1 MGAEYT
7 AVERQIIQPN
17 GYVVFTAAPVPC
29 TKGYVVPR
37 LGSGLFQLSGLGVPR
52 TCGCGCNRR
61 VLGVNYDVDFGANIA
76 VPEGETV
83 GEISVG
89 IALGGTAI
97 PSSIMT
103 VTPAAVEQFF
113 NISRD
118 ITAQIV
124 AGCCQTL
131 AIQNLSTIPIAMV
144 DASINFDREGVSAL
158 GVI

>member
-17 GYVVFTAAPVPC
+17 GFAIFTAAPVPC
-29 TKGYVVPR
+29 TKGFVVPR
-37 LGSGLFQLSGLGVPR
+37 LGSGVFQLSGLGVPR
-52 TCGCGCNRR
+52 MGGCCCNRR

-124 AGCCQTL
+124 AGCCQTV
-131 AIQNLSTIPIAMV
+131 AIQNLSTIPIAMI

>member
-1 MGAEYT
+1 MSAEYT

-17 GYVVFTAAPVPC
+17 GYAIFTAAPVPC
-29 TKGYVVPR
+29 TKGFVVPR

-52 TCGCGCNRR
+52 MGGCCCNRR

-76 VPEGETV
+76 GPEGETV

-124 AGCCQTL
+124 AGCCQTV
-131 AIQNLSTIPIAMV
+131 AIQNLSTIPIAMI

>member
-17 GYVVFTAAPVPC
+17 SFAIFTASPVPC
-29 TKGYVVPR
+29 TKGFVVPR

-52 TCGCGCNRR
+52 MGGCCCNRR

-124 AGCCQTL
+124 AGCCQTV
-131 AIQNLSTIPIAMV
+131 AIQNLSTIPIAMI

>member
-29 TKGYVVPR
+29 TKGFVVPR

-52 TCGCGCNRR
+52 MGGCCCNRR

-103 VTPAAVEQFF
+103 GTPAAVEKFF

-124 AGCCQTL
+124 AGCCQTV

>member
-17 GYVVFTAAPVPC
+17 GFAIFTAAPVPC
-29 TKGYVVPR
+29 TKGFVVPR

-52 TCGCGCNRR
+52 MGGCCCNRR

-124 AGCCQTL
+124 AGCCQTV

-144 DASINFDREGVSAL
+144 DASINFDREGVSAI

>member
-17 GYVVFTAAPVPC
+17 GFAIFTAAPVPC
-29 TKGYVVPR
+29 TKGFVVPR
-37 LGSGLFQLSGLGVPR
+37 LGSGLFQLSGLGVSR
-52 TCGCGCNRR
+52 MGGCGCNRR
-61 VLGVNYDVDFGANIA
+61 VQGVNYEVDFGANIA

-83 GEISVG
+83 GAISVA
-89 IALGGTAI
+89 ISLGGTAI

-103 VTPAAVEQFF
+103 VTPAAVEEFF

-118 ITAQIV
+118 ITAQVV
-124 AGCCQTL
+124 AGCCQTV
-131 AIQNLSTIPIAMV
+131 AVQNLSTIPIAMV

>member
-1 MGAEYT
+1 MSAEYT

-17 GYVVFTAAPVPC
+17 GYAIFTAAPVPC
-29 TKGYVVPR
+29 TKGFVVPR

-52 TCGCGCNRR
+52 MGGCCCNRR

-76 VPEGETV
+76 VPDGETV

-124 AGCCQTL
+124 AGCCQTV
-131 AIQNLSTIPIAMV
+131 AIQNLSTIPIAMI

>member
-1 MGAEYT
+1 MSAEYT

-17 GYVVFTAAPVPC
+17 GYAIFTAAPVPC
-29 TKGYVVPR
+29 TKGFVVPR

-89 IALGGTAI
+89 ITLGGTAI

-124 AGCCQTL
+124 AGCCQTV
-131 AIQNLSTIPIAMV
+131 AIQNLSTIPIAMI

>member
-124 AGCCQTL
+124 AGCCQTV

>member
-1 MGAEYT
+1 MSAEYT

-17 GYVVFTAAPVPC
+17 GYAIFTAAPVPC
-29 TKGYVVPR
+29 TKGFVVPR

-52 TCGCGCNRR
+52 MGGCCCNRR

-124 AGCCQTL
+124 AGCCQTV

-144 DASINFDREGVSAL
+144 DASINFDREGVSAI

>member
-1 MGAEYT
+1 MSAEYT

-17 GYVVFTAAPVPC
+17 GFAIFTAAPVPC
-29 TKGYVVPR
+29 TKGHVVPR

-52 TCGCGCNRR
+52 LGGCRCNRR
-61 VLGVNYDVDFGANIA
+61 VMGVNYDVDFGANIA

-83 GEISVG
+83 GEISVA
-89 IALGGTAI
+89 ISLGGTAI

-113 NISRD
+113 NVSRD

-124 AGCCQTL
+124 AGCCQTI
-131 AIQNLSTIPIAMV
+131 AVQNLSTIPIAMV
-144 DASINFDREGVSAL
+144 DGSIDFDRTGVSAL

>member
-1 MGAEYT
+1 MAAEYT

-17 GYVVFTAAPVPC
+17 GFVVFTAAPVPC
-29 TKGYVVPR
+29 TRGFVVPR
-37 LGSGLFQLSGLGVPR
+37 LGSGVFQLSGLGVPR
-52 TCGCGCNRR
+52 MGGCCCNKR

-83 GEISVG
+83 GEISVA
-89 IALGGTAI
+89 ITIGGTAI

-103 VTPAAVEQFF
+103 VTPAAVEEFF

-124 AGCCQTL
+124 AGCCQNV
-131 AIQNLSTIPIAMV
+131 AVQNLSTIPIAMV
-144 DASINFDREGVSAL
+144 DASINFDRKGVSAI
-158 GVI
+158 GVM

>member
-1 MGAEYT
+1 MSAEYT

-17 GYVVFTAAPVPC
+17 GYAIFTAAPVPC
-29 TKGYVVPR
+29 TKGFVVPR

-52 TCGCGCNRR
+52 MGGCCCNRR

-124 AGCCQTL
+124 AGCCQTV
-131 AIQNLSTIPIAMV
+131 AIHNLSTIPIAMI

>member
-29 TKGYVVPR
+29 TKGFVVPR

-52 TCGCGCNRR
+52 MGGCCCNRR

-97 PSSIMT
+97 PSSIMI

-124 AGCCQTL
+124 AGCCQTV

>member
-17 GYVVFTAAPVPC
+17 GFAIFTAAPVPC
-29 TKGYVVPR
+29 TKGFVVPR

-52 TCGCGCNRR
+52 MGGCCCNRR

-76 VPEGETV
+76 VPDGETV

-124 AGCCQTL
+124 AGCCQTV

-144 DASINFDREGVSAL
+144 DASINFDREGVSAI

>member
-7 AVERQIIQPN
+7 AVDRQIIQPN
-17 GYVVFTAAPVPC
+17 GFAIFTAAPVPC
-29 TKGYVVPR
+29 TKGFVVPR

-52 TCGCGCNRR
+52 MGGCCCNRR

-124 AGCCQTL
+124 AGCCQTV
-131 AIQNLSTIPIAMV
+131 AIQNLSKIPIAMV

>member
-7 AVERQIIQPN
+7 AVSRQIIQPQ
-17 GYVVFTAAPVPC
+17 GFVIFTAAPVPC

-37 LGSGLFQLSGLGVPR
+37 LDSGLFQLSGLGVPR
-52 TCGCGCNRR
+52 MSGCCCNRS
-61 VLGVNYDVDFGANIA
+61 VNGVNYDVDFGANIA

-89 IALGGTAI
+89 IALGGTSI
-97 PSSIMT
+97 PASIMT

-113 NISRD
+113 NVSRD
-118 ITAQIV
+118 ITAQVI
-124 AGCCQTL
+124 AGCCQTV
-131 AIQNLSTIPIAMV
+131 AIQNLSDIPIAMV

-158 GVI
+158 GVK

>member
-1 MGAEYT
+1 MSAEYT

-29 TKGYVVPR
+29 TKGFVVPR

-52 TCGCGCNRR
+52 MGGCCCNRR

-124 AGCCQTL
+124 AGCCQTV

>member
-17 GYVVFTAAPVPC
+17 GYAIFTAAPVPC
-29 TKGYVVPR
+29 TRGFVVPR

-52 TCGCGCNRR
+52 MGGCCCNRR

-124 AGCCQTL
+124 AGCCQTV
-131 AIQNLSTIPIAMV
+131 AIQNLSTIPIAMI

>member
-17 GYVVFTAAPVPC
+17 GFAIFTAAPVPC
-29 TKGYVVPR
+29 TKGFVVPR
-37 LGSGLFQLSGLGVPR
+37 LGSGIFQLSGLGVPR
-52 TCGCGCNRR
+52 MGGCCCNRR

-113 NISRD
+113 NVSRD

-124 AGCCQTL
+124 AGCCQTV
-131 AIQNLSTIPIAMV
+131 AIQNLSTIPIAMI

>member
-29 TKGYVVPR
+29 TKGFVVPR

-52 TCGCGCNRR
+52 MGGCCCNRR

-118 ITAQIV
+118 ITDQIV
-124 AGCCQTL
+124 AGCCQTV

>member
-17 GYVVFTAAPVPC
+17 GFVIFTAAPVPC
-29 TKGYVVPR
+29 TKGFVVPR

-52 TCGCGCNRR
+52 MGGCCCNRR

-113 NISRD
+113 NVSRD
-118 ITAQIV
+118 ITAQVV
-124 AGCCQTL
+124 AGCCQTI
-131 AIQNLSTIPIAMV
+131 AVQNLSTIPIAMV

>member
-17 GYVVFTAAPVPC
+17 GFAIFTAAPVPC
-29 TKGYVVPR
+29 TKGFVVPR

-52 TCGCGCNRR
+52 MGGCCCNRR

-103 VTPAAVEQFF
+103 VTPAAVEQLF

-124 AGCCQTL
+124 AGCCQTV
-131 AIQNLSTIPIAMV
+131 AIQNLSTIPIAMI

>member
-17 GYVVFTAAPVPC
+17 GFAIFTAAPVPC
-29 TKGYVVPR
+29 TKGFVVPR

-52 TCGCGCNRR
+52 MGGCCCNRK
-61 VLGVNYDVDFGANIA
+61 VMGVNYDVDFGANIA

-83 GEISVG
+83 GEISVA
-89 IALGGTAI
+89 ITLGGTAI

-113 NISRD
+113 NVSRD

-124 AGCCQTL
+124 AGCCQTI
-131 AIQNLSTIPIAMV
+131 AIQNLSTIPIAMI

-158 GVI
+158 GGI

>member
-1 MGAEYT
+1 MSAEYT

-17 GYVVFTAAPVPC
+17 GYAIFTAAPVPC
-29 TKGYVVPR
+29 TKGFVVPR

-52 TCGCGCNRR
+52 MGGCCCNRR

-124 AGCCQTL
+124 AGCCQTV
-131 AIQNLSTIPIAMV
+131 AIQNLSTIPIAMI
-144 DASINFDREGVSAL
+144 DASINFDREGVSAI

>member
-1 MGAEYT
+1 MSAEYT

-17 GYVVFTAAPVPC
+17 GFVVFTAAPVPC
-29 TKGYVVPR
+29 SKGLVVPR
-37 LGSGLFQLSGLGVPR
+37 IGSGLFQLSGLGVPR

-61 VLGVNYDVDFGANIA
+61 VLGVNYDVDFGANVAIPTGGTVEPISIA
-76 VPEGETV
+76 
-83 GEISVG
+83 IS
-89 IALGGTAI
+89 LGGTAI

-103 VTPAAVEQFF
+103 VTPAAAGVFF

-124 AGCCQTL
+124 AGCCQNV
-131 AIQNLSTIPIAMV
+131 AVQNLSTVPIEMI
-144 DASINFDREGVSAL
+144 DASINFDREGVSVL

>member
-1 MGAEYT
+1 MSAEYT

-17 GYVVFTAAPVPC
+17 GFAIFTAAPVPC
-29 TKGYVVPR
+29 TRGFVVPR
-37 LGSGLFQLSGLGVPR
+37 LGSGLFQLSGLGVNR
-52 TCGCGCNRR
+52 MGGCQCNRK
-61 VLGVNYDVDFGANIA
+61 VMGVNYEVDFGANIA

-83 GEISVG
+83 GEISVA
-89 IALGGTAI
+89 ITLGGTAI

-118 ITAQIV
+118 ITAQVV
-124 AGCCQTL
+124 AGCCQNI

>member
-29 TKGYVVPR
+29 TKGFVVPR

-89 IALGGTAI
+89 ISLGGTAI

-124 AGCCQTL
+124 AGCCQTV
-131 AIQNLSTIPIAMV
+131 AIQNLSTIPIAMI

>member
-29 TKGYVVPR
+29 TKGFVVPR

-52 TCGCGCNRR
+52 MGGCCCNRR

-89 IALGGTAI
+89 ITLGGTAI

-118 ITAQIV
+118 ITAQVV
-124 AGCCQTL
+124 AGCCQTV
-131 AIQNLSTIPIAMV
+131 AIQNLSTIPIAMI

>member
-1 MGAEYT
+1 MSAEYT
-7 AVERQIIQPN
+7 AVERQILQPN
-17 GYVVFTAAPVPC
+17 GFAIFTAAPVPC
-29 TKGYVVPR
+29 TKGFVVPR

-52 TCGCGCNRR
+52 LGGCRCNRK
-61 VLGVNYDVDFGANIA
+61 VMGVNYDVDFGANIA

-83 GEISVG
+83 GEISVA
-89 IALGGTAI
+89 ISLGGTAI

-113 NISRD
+113 NVSRD

-124 AGCCQTL
+124 AGCCQTI
-131 AIQNLSTIPIAMV
+131 AVQNLSTIPIAMI
-144 DASINFDREGVSAL
+144 DASINFDRAGVSAL

>member
-17 GYVVFTAAPVPC
+17 GFAIFTAAPVPC
-29 TKGYVVPR
+29 TKGFVVPR

-52 TCGCGCNRR
+52 MGGCCCNRR

-113 NISRD
+113 NIRRD

-124 AGCCQTL
+124 AGCCQTV
-131 AIQNLSTIPIAMV
+131 AIQNLSTIPIAMI